1 MKPELPTKA
10 LGPFQD
16 LTPYPPLLSKERGNK
31 RGRRKRTEFCTL
43 WQSQTPIYSYVCLC
57 IFKWILA
64 TDLEKNPSDIKG
76 ISYSPF
82 ELKKEKDKMKERISL
97 RELDLSLGKRTKLH
111 RLLYKYG
118 PANGTLLLLPI
129 DQGLEH
135 GPVDFFD
142 NPDSV
147 DPLFQLKLA
156 KEGGYSGI
164 VFHIG
169 LAEKYLKGSAGEVP
183 LILKLNG
190 KTNIPS
196 DKYTF
201 SPQTASVE
209 DAVRLGA
216 DAVGYTLYVGS
227 PAQGEDIRQFFK
239 IREDCDKFGMP
250 LIMWAYPR
258 GEAIEAKGGRDSLYA
273 VDYAARV
280 ACELGADLVKLNL
293 PEYDEQKAKDLPKPY
308 DQMKFTAQEGLE
320 KVAKSAGRTL
330 VLVSGGS
337 KISDEDLLDKVKA
350 CMEAGVTGLIFGR
363 NMWQRK
369 FEDALKLTEKI
380 KRIMSEY
387 SV

>member
-1 MKPELPTKA
+1 MESKTA
-10 LGPFQD
+10 LNNLG
-16 LTPYPPLLSKERGNK
+16 
-31 RGRRKRTEFCTL
+31 
-43 WQSQTPIYSYVCLC
+43 V
-57 IFKWILA
+57 
-64 TDLEKNPSDIKG
+64 
-76 ISYSPF
+76 
-82 ELKKEKDKMKERISL
+82 
-97 RELDLSLGKRTKLH
+97 SLGKRIRLH
-111 RLLYKYG
+111 RLLYEHG

-135 GPVDFFD
+135 GPVDFFA

-147 DPLFQLKLA
+147 DPSFQLRLA

-169 LAEKYLKGSAGEVP
+169 LATKYMSDFAGDVP

-190 KTNIPS
+190 KTNVPK
-196 DKYTF
+196 DNYAF

-227 PAQGEDIRQFFK
+227 PAQGEDITQFYQ
-239 IREDCDKFGMP
+239 IREECEIFGMP

-293 PEYDEQKAKDLPKPY
+293 PQYDEAKAKDLPKPY
-308 DQMKFTAQEGLE
+308 HLMKLDPQQAME
-320 KVAKSAGRTL
+320 KVVKSAGRTM

-337 KISDEDLLDKVKA
+337 KISDEDLLDKVKISL
-350 CMEAGVTGLIFGR
+350 EAGVTGLIFGR
-363 NMWQRK
+363 NMWQRNLD
-369 FEDALKLTEKI
+369 DALKLTKKI

-387 SV
+387 GN

>member
-1 MKPELPTKA
+1 MKPKTA
-10 LGPFQD
+10 LSD
-16 LTPYPPLLSKERGNK
+16 L
-31 RGRRKRTEFCTL
+31 
-43 WQSQTPIYSYVCLC
+43 
-57 IFKWILA
+57 
-64 TDLEKNPSDIKG
+64 DI
-76 ISYSPF
+76 
-82 ELKKEKDKMKERISL
+82 
-97 RELDLSLGKRTKLH
+97 SLGKRIRLH
-111 RLLYKYG
+111 RLLYEHG

-135 GPVDFFD
+135 GPVDFFA

-147 DPLFQLKLA
+147 DPSFQLKLA

-169 LAEKYLKGSAGEVP
+169 LASKYMRDFAGEVP

-190 KTNIPS
+190 KTNVPK
-196 DKYTF
+196 DNYAF

-227 PAQGEDIRQFFK
+227 PAQGEDMAQFYQ
-239 IREDCDKFGMP
+239 IREECEMLGMP
-250 LIMWAYPR
+250 LIMWSYPR

-293 PEYDEQKAKDLPKPY
+293 PQYDEARAKDLPKPY
-308 DQMKFTAQEGLE
+308 DQMKLDPQQSME
-320 KVAKSAGRTL
+320 KVVKSAGKTM

-337 KISDEDLLDKVKA
+337 RMSDEDLLDKVKISL
-350 CMEAGVTGLIFGR
+350 EAGVTGLIFGR

-369 FEDALKLTEKI
+369 IDDALKLTEKI

-387 SV
+387 GVGN

>member
-1 MKPELPTKA
+1 MTQK
-10 LGPFQD
+10 
-16 LTPYPPLLSKERGNK
+16 
-31 RGRRKRTEFCTL
+31 
-43 WQSQTPIYSYVCLC
+43 
-57 IFKWILA
+57 
-64 TDLEKNPSDIKG
+64 
-76 ISYSPF
+76 
-82 ELKKEKDKMKERISL
+82 ISL
-97 RELDLSLGKRTKLH
+97 RDLDLNLGKRTRLY

-118 PANGTLLLLPI
+118 PANGRLLFLPI

-135 GPVDFFD
+135 GPVDFFP

-147 DPLFQLKLA
+147 DPFFQLKLA

-169 LAEKYLKGSAGEVP
+169 LAEKYMKDFAGEVP

-196 DKYTF
+196 DKYAF

-227 PAQGEDIRQFFK
+227 PTQGEDITQFFE

-293 PEYDEQKAKDLPKPY
+293 PEYDEKKAKNLPKPY
-308 DQMKFTAQEGLE
+308 DQMKFTPQEGLE
-320 KVAKSAGRTL
+320 RVVRSAGRTL

-350 CMEAGVTGLIFGR
+350 SMEAGVTGLIFGR

-369 FEDALKLTEKI
+369 YEDALKLTEKI

>member
-1 MKPELPTKA
+1 L
-10 LGPFQD
+10 F
-16 LTPYPPLLSKERGNK
+16 
-31 RGRRKRTEFCTL
+31 
-43 WQSQTPIYSYVCLC
+43 
-57 IFKWILA
+57 
-64 TDLEKNPSDIKG
+64 
-76 ISYSPF
+76 
-82 ELKKEKDKMKERISL
+82 
-97 RELDLSLGKRTKLH
+97 
-111 RLLYKYG
+111 
-118 PANGTLLLLPI
+118 LPI

-169 LAEKYLKGSAGEVP
+169 LAQKYLKHFAGEVP

-196 DKYTF
+196 DKYAF

-320 KVAKSAGRTL
+320 KVVKSAGRTL
-330 VLVSGGS
+330 VLISGGS
-337 KISDEDLLDKVKA
+337 KISDEDLLDKVKT

-369 FEDALKLTEKI
+369 FEDAMKLTEKI